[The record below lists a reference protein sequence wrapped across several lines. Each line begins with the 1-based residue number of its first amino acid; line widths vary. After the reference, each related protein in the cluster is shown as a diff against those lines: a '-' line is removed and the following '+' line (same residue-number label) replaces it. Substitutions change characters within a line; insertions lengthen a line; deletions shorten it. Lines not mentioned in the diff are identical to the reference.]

1 MKNEWIHHVRQRWRW
16 IHHKWIFLV
25 VILLLFGCYSTKNRT
40 EKRARE
46 RVMQFMF
53 LMTQDR
59 IEEAEKLLAYDLVD
73 SGNKEFFLSN
83 FDDMKKE
90 DTTSLKIEIQEIYFP
105 KNIKNRAL
113 VSMTI
118 RSEKSGFSKII
129 SMPIR
134 YEKGDWYLGA

>member
-1 MKNEWIHHVRQRWRW
+1 MAKMKNKGIHPVSQKRKW
-16 IHHKWIFLV
+16 IHHKWLFLV

-40 EKRARE
+40 EKRAKE

-59 IEEAEKLLAYDLVD
+59 IGEAEKLLAYDLVD

-83 FDDMKKE
+83 FDD
-90 DTTSLKIEIQEIYFP
+90 LKIEIQEIYFP